1 MHLKTNI
8 EHSPVQ
14 IIVLAICPLMLAMS
28 SVNDALLMVSG
39 TIICLVI
46 SQLFLTIFN
55 RYLSNDVKTLLTAII
70 SAMIV
75 VVSSMIIKEY
85 TDKVLPE
92 NAYLMVFS
100 ATILNAEFVYFNNKA
115 LKKHYFLN
123 ILKILLIFSVMT
135 VLYAALK
142 EFMAFGSIYGKK
154 WFDFSGFAFCE
165 TIIFDLLWLATLCAI
180 FDFIVR
186 YIDKK
191 RETKSMVYQK
201 YVRIIRA
208 EKAFQYDKL
217 RREKLLANEIEVNR
231 INKTDSEKIKQKQAE
246 NETIESVSEVV
257 SEEEHEVVEPVEEVD
272 ETAVSDDEDKTVKKV
287 KKASK
292 KSKSKKKNNKEDKK

>member
-1 MHLKTNI
+1 M
-8 EHSPVQ
+8 
-14 IIVLAICPLMLAMS
+14 A
-28 SVNDALLMVSG
+28 
-39 TIICLVI
+39 
-46 SQLFLTIFN
+46 
-55 RYLSNDVKTLLTAII
+55 
-70 SAMIV
+70 
-75 VVSSMIIKEY
+75 
-85 TDKVLPE
+85 
-92 NAYLMVFS
+92 FS
-100 ATILNAEFVYFNNKA
+100 ATILNAEFIYFNNKA

-123 ILKILLIFSVMT
+123 ILKILFIFSVMT

-154 WFDFSGFAFCE
+154 WFEFSGFAFCE

-191 RETKSMVYQK
+191 RETKNMVYQK

-257 SEEEHEVVEPVEEVD
+257 SEEEHEVVEPAEEVD
-272 ETAVSDDEDKTVKKV
+272 ETAVSDEEDKTVKKV

-292 KSKSKKKNNKEDKK
+292 KSKNKKKNNKEDKK